1 MSSNETLNLASL
13 KMVQDELVAT
23 IEHSAQRLEQYTH
36 DRNNAELLQ
45 DCMDGIRQI
54 RGTLSLIQLKG
65 VDLLADEVLEHISAM
80 AADSSKINERNLD
93 LLGSAFF
100 VLPRYLEYCSQTSRS
115 MAMLLIPAIN
125 DLRIARRVIPLPESY
140 FYGFDAVA
148 PEPSGSPSAVL
159 QSAELPELVRRLRH
173 MYQTGLLKLLQGARV
188 APTLTVMIRALERL
202 SRITEG
208 SRLQAL
214 WHMAGLT
221 LTVVRDQEMRI
232 SRSRKLLFSTIDREI
247 KRFQFEGKAVAGRP
261 VEPELLR
268 EMLYILSLSRSE
280 LPEVVSE
287 LNTFGAPVT
296 RYSEK
301 ELVREM
307 ESLQGPSANTMTSM
321 AGVLN
326 DELRNVKNILERA
339 AQGGPELIRETPEL
353 DETLKKVS
361 DILGMIGL
369 TSPAD
374 ALRQEMARLTEW
386 RQDSRVI
393 TNDDLSV
400 FADTLL
406 YVECA
411 ISGLGKTT
419 LSDEKLHDIN
429 NASRDEVIASS
440 HLAEAEMLVIE
451 EAESGLAMVKRALAA
466 FVESNFDKGHIR
478 NIVGTLDTVRGGM
491 FVLSLPRATAVAAAC
506 LQFIDEC
513 LLQNDQPASVQHLLE
528 TFADAVISLEYYLD
542 SIKLDKQADTSVLQI
557 AEESLQALGYPV
569 H

>member
-23 IEHSAQRLEQYTH
+23 IEQSAQRLEQYTH
-36 DRNNAELLQ
+36 DRSNEQLLQ

-54 RGTLSLIQLKG
+54 RGTLNLIQLKG
-65 VDLLADEVLEHISAM
+65 IDLLADELLEHISAM
-80 AADSSKINERNLD
+80 AADPDKANERNLD

-125 DLRIARRVIPLPESY
+125 DLRIARRATPLPESY
-140 FYGFDAVA
+140 FYGFEPLS

-188 APTLTVMIRALERL
+188 APTLTMMIRALERL

-208 SRLQAL
+208 ARLQTL
-214 WHMAGLT
+214 WQMAGLT
-221 LTVVRDQEMRI
+221 LTVVRDQDMRI

-261 VEPELLR
+261 VESELLR

-280 LPEVVSE
+280 LPEVINE
-287 LNTFGAPVT
+287 LKTFGAPVT

-321 AGVLN
+321 AGVLT

-353 DETLKKVS
+353 DEILKKVA

-374 ALRQEMARLTEW
+374 ALRLEMSRLNDW
-386 RQDSRVI
+386 RQDTRVI
-393 TNDDLSV
+393 THDDLSV

-419 LSDEKLHDIN
+419 LSDEKLHAIN

-491 FVLSLPRATAVAAAC
+491 FVLGLPRATAVAAAC

-528 TFADAVISLEYYLD
+528 TFADAIISLEYYLD

-557 AEESLQALGYPV
+557 AEESLQALGYAV

>member
-23 IEHSAQRLEQYTH
+23 IEQSAQRLEQYTH
-36 DRNNAELLQ
+36 DRSNEQLLQ

-54 RGTLSLIQLKG
+54 RGTLNLIQLKG
-65 VDLLADEVLEHISAM
+65 IDLLADELLEHISAM
-80 AADSSKINERNLD
+80 AADPDKANERNLD

-125 DLRIARRVIPLPESY
+125 DLRIARRATPLPESH
-140 FYGFDAVA
+140 FYGFEPLS

-188 APTLTVMIRALERL
+188 APTLTMMIRALERL

-208 SRLQAL
+208 ARLQTL
-214 WHMAGLT
+214 WQMAGLT
-221 LTVVRDQEMRI
+221 LTVVRDQDMRI

-261 VEPELLR
+261 VESELLR

-280 LPEVVSE
+280 LPEVINE
-287 LNTFGAPVT
+287 LKTFGAPVT

-321 AGVLN
+321 AGVLT

-353 DETLKKVS
+353 DEILKKVA

-374 ALRQEMARLTEW
+374 ALRLEMSRLNDW
-386 RQDSRVI
+386 RQDTRVI
-393 TNDDLSV
+393 THDDLSV

-419 LSDEKLHDIN
+419 LSDEKLHAIN

-491 FVLSLPRATAVAAAC
+491 FVLGLPRATAVAAAC

-528 TFADAVISLEYYLD
+528 TFADAIISLEYYLD

-557 AEESLQALGYPV
+557 AEESLQALGYAV

>member
-36 DRNNAELLQ
+36 DRSNAELLQ

-65 VDLLADEVLEHISAM
+65 VDLLADELLEHISAM
-80 AADSSKINERNLD
+80 AADSSKVNERNLE

-125 DLRIARRVIPLPESY
+125 DLRIARRAIPLPESY
-140 FYGFDAVA
+140 FYGFEPIAA
-148 PEPSGSPSAVL
+148 EPSGSPSAVL

-188 APTLTVMIRALERL
+188 APTLTMMIRALERL

-208 SRLQAL
+208 SRLQTL
-214 WHMAGLT
+214 WHKAGLT

-261 VEPELLR
+261 VDPEVLR

-287 LNTFGAPVT
+287 LQTFGAPAT

-353 DETLKKVS
+353 DEILKKVA

-386 RQDSRVI
+386 RQDTRVI

-513 LLQNDQPASVQHLLE
+513 LLQNEQPASVQHLLE
-528 TFADAVISLEYYLD
+528 TFADAIISLEYYLD

>member
-23 IEHSAQRLEQYTH
+23 IEQSAQRLEQYTH
-36 DRNNAELLQ
+36 DRSNEQLLQ

-54 RGTLSLIQLKG
+54 RGTLNLIQLKG
-65 VDLLADEVLEHISAM
+65 IDLLADELLEHISAM
-80 AADSSKINERNLD
+80 AADPDKANERNLD

-125 DLRIARRVIPLPESY
+125 DLRIARRATHLPESH
-140 FYGFDAVA
+140 FYGFEPLS

-188 APTLTVMIRALERL
+188 APTLTMMIRALERL

-208 SRLQAL
+208 ARLQTL
-214 WHMAGLT
+214 WQMAGLT
-221 LTVVRDQEMRI
+221 LTVVRDQDMRI

-261 VEPELLR
+261 VESELLR

-280 LPEVVSE
+280 LPEVINE
-287 LNTFGAPVT
+287 LKTFGAPVT

-321 AGVLN
+321 AGVLT

-353 DETLKKVS
+353 DEILKKVA

-374 ALRQEMARLTEW
+374 ALRLEMSRLNDW
-386 RQDSRVI
+386 RQDTRVI

-419 LSDEKLHDIN
+419 LSDEKLHAIN

-491 FVLSLPRATAVAAAC
+491 FVLGLPRATAVAAAC

-528 TFADAVISLEYYLD
+528 TFADAIISLEYYLD

-557 AEESLQALGYPV
+557 AEESLQALGYAV

>member
-23 IEHSAQRLEQYTH
+23 IERSAQRLEQYTQ

-45 DCMDGIRQI
+45 DCMDGIRQV
-54 RGTLSLIQLKG
+54 RGTLSLIQMRG
-65 VDLLADEVLEHISAM
+65 VDLLADELLEHISAM
-80 AADSSKINERNLD
+80 AVDGSKANERNLE

-100 VLPRYLEYCSQTSRS
+100 VLPRYLEYCAQTSRS

-125 DLRIARRVIPLPESY
+125 ELRIARRVAPLPESY
-140 FYGFDAVA
+140 FYAFEPVQ
-148 PEPSGSPSAVL
+148 PEPSGLPSAVL

-173 MYQTGLLKLLQGARV
+173 MYQAGLLKLLQGART
-188 APTLTVMIRALERL
+188 APTLTMMIRPLERL
-202 SRITEG
+202 SRICEG
-208 SRLQAL
+208 TRLQTL
-214 WHMAGLT
+214 WQLAGLT
-221 LTVVRDQEMRI
+221 LEVVRDQQMPVN
-232 SRSRKLLFSTIDREI
+232 RSRKLLFSTIDREI
-247 KRFQFEGKAVAGRP
+247 KRFQFEGKAVASRP
-261 VEPELLR
+261 VEPDMLR
-268 EMLYILSLSRSE
+268 EMLYLLSLSRSE
-280 LPEVVSE
+280 QPQVIGA
-287 LNTFGAPVT
+287 LNTFAAPTT

-307 ESLQGPSANTMTSM
+307 ESLQGPSANTMASM
-321 AGVLN
+321 AGVLG

-353 DETLKKVS
+353 DDILKKVA
-361 DILGMIGL
+361 DILDMIGL
-369 TSPAD
+369 TSPAA
-374 ALRQEMARLTEW
+374 ALRVEMDRLVQW
-386 RQDSRVI
+386 RQGDHVI

-411 ISGLGKTT
+411 IFGLGKTT
-419 LSDEKLHDIN
+419 LSDEKLHAIN
-429 NASRDEVIASS
+429 KAPREEVIASS
-440 HLAEAEMLVIE
+440 HLVEAEMLVIE

-506 LQFIDEC
+506 LEFIDEC
-513 LLQNDQPASVQHLLE
+513 LLQNEQPASVQHLLE

-542 SIKLDKQADTSVLQI
+542 SIKLDKHADTSVLQI